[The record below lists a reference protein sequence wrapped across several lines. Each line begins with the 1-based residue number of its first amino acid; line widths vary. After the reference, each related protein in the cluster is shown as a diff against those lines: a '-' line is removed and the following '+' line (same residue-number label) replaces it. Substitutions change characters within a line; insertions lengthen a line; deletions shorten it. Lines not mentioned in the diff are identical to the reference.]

1 MRKMTTPETRKWLF
15 LLATMLVLV
24 ACTKDG
30 NTIYQINPDEEKP
43 STAPLVTVIY
53 GPNSLGDRSY
63 CDLIYKG
70 VEEAAKKHGVRTL
83 HLSPVSEEQG
93 LAYLDMMFRQMENAI
108 DSVRRLF
115 ITPSPVY
122 DAYIRKNN
130 KRLEKNPN
138 ADLLYMETTTP
149 LEGKGSTLYIDY
161 YGAMYMSG
169 SMMHYCAADLV
180 TLVLANPYTQSV
192 REAGEGFQAGFYDS
206 PMSDSYSLHLHVR
219 YLSDEPVGGFTVAD
233 STALRIFEEERHSV
247 ASFGTNYVTFVPICG
262 GAMHAFFRTV
272 RIDLSYLTYVG
283 IDGDMTEDKDFCL
296 FSTLKHIDR
305 VTEDYIGRWLDGS
318 MPKHQTLGLADG
330 VTDVVISNYTY
341 WYLLNSRLLDNQLD
355 MDSLRQVAIRKEGER
370 YEK

>member
-1 MRKMTTPETRKWLF
+1 
-15 LLATMLVLV
+15 
-24 ACTKDG
+24 
-30 NTIYQINPDEEKP
+30 
-43 STAPLVTVIY
+43 
-53 GPNSLGDRSY
+53 
-63 CDLIYKG
+63 
-70 VEEAAKKHGVRTL
+70 
-83 HLSPVSEEQG
+83 
-93 LAYLDMMFRQMENAI
+93 
-108 DSVRRLF
+108 
-115 ITPSPVY
+115 
-122 DAYIRKNN
+122 
-130 KRLEKNPN
+130 
-138 ADLLYMETTTP
+138 
-149 LEGKGSTLYIDY
+149 
-161 YGAMYMSG
+161 
-169 SMMHYCAADLV
+169 MMHYCAADLV

-206 PMSDSYSLHLHVR
+206 PMSDSYYSLRLHVR

-272 RIDLSYLTYVG
+272 RIDLSCLTYVG

-305 VTEDYIGRWLDGS
+305 VTEDYIGKWLDGS